1 MAPGKSPQ
9 RILIDI
15 EDSQIESRFH
25 LVLEYKAWR
34 DLSRMKCA
42 GDLFPSHLKAEWWT
56 KVAHLRHETS
66 RKYWKRQWFQ
76 VWYIDQIKTIV
87 GRRW

>member
-34 DLSRMKCA
+34 DYTRWRA
-42 GDLFPSHLKAEWWT
+42 GDLVPSQLKEDWWR
-56 KVAHLRHETS
+56 KAAHLRHETS